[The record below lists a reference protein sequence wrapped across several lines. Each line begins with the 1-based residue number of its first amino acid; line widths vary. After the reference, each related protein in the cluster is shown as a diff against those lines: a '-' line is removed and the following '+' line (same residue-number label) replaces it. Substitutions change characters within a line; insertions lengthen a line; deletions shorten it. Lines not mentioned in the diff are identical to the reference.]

1 MKNILHIFL
10 ISCFS
15 LTVISCAVRDHEHDD
30 STANT
35 TIDTTTINFVGGTAS
50 GFVLTSADGTNW
62 TLRETA
68 ATNPIFDVIYSNSKF
83 VAVGYDGIIRPH
95 RMESLGIIVL
105 LEHQIIFME
114 LPTET
119 VNLLRRVMMEL
130 SAPLRVGP
138 FGVIVLLGHQLI
150 SMTSPME
157 TVNSLRWE
165 IMEQFLPRLMEP
177 LGIIILLEH
186 QKYSGM

>member
-15 LTVISCAVRDHEHDD
+15 LTVISCAAMDHEHD

-68 ATNPIFDVIYSNSKF
+68 ATNAIYGVIYAFSRF
-83 VAVGYDGIIRPH
+83 VAVGDD
-95 RMESLGIIVL
+95 
-105 LEHQIIFME
+105 
-114 LPTET
+114 
-119 VNLLRRVMMEL
+119 
-130 SAPLRVGP
+130 
-138 FGVIVLLGHQLI
+138 GVILNSSNGTSWNNGTSGTLEALTDVTYGYNIFVAVGASGTSVTSSDGVTWTATSNILHQSAFYAI
-150 SMTSPME
+150 TS
-157 TVNSLRWE
+157 
-165 IMEQFLPRLMEP
+165 
-177 LGIIILLEH
+177 
-186 QKYSGM
+186 K